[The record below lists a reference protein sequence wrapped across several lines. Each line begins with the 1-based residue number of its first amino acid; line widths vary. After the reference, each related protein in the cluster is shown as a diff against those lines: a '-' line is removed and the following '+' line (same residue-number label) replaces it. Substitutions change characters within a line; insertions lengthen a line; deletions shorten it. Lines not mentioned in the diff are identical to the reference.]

1 MKAAKILVGI
11 LAIAFMF
18 SFAGM
23 TFAAD
28 DPAAPAEV
36 TVTGVLENVDGAM
49 IVDGNKLAGE
59 VDAAMVGKKVE
70 VTGTVAEVDGVK
82 VLTVTAIKAVE

>member
-11 LAIAFMF
+11 LAIAFVF

-28 DPAAPAEV
+28 EAAPGEV
-36 TVTGVLENVDGAM
+36 MITGVIENVDGAM
-49 IVDGNKLAGE
+49 IVDGNKLAGD
-59 VDAAMVGKKVE
+59 VDAGLVGKKVE